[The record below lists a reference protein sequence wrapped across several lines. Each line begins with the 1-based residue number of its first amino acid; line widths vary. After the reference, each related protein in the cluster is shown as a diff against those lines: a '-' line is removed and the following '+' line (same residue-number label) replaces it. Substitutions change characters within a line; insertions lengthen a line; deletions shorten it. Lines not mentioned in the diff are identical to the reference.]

1 VQSPTSPSV
10 LEDELELQA
19 QVMAEKASH
28 VDLFRGFQEDKQH
41 VGRKVG
47 TFI

>member
-1 VQSPTSPSV
+1 MLS

-19 QVMAEKASH
+19 QVMAEKAR
-28 VDLFRGFQEDKQH
+28 VLWICGGFQEDKHNDQN